1 MTALN
6 SLRGGKMNYTQ
17 KPMYEITPSG
27 DYLHVV
33 CVKCKEACE
42 LDFLGRDPTMV
53 LIEIKCPNCGS
64 SGEWKL
70 YEAGEGFPQKAWKPD
85 ES

>member
-1 MTALN
+1 MDYVQDP
-6 SLRGGKMNYTQ
+6 R
-17 KPMYEITPSG
+17 YEIIPSG

-33 CVKCKEACE
+33 CVKCKQPCE

-53 LIEIKCPNCGS
+53 LIEIKCGCGS
-64 SGEWKL
+64 SGPCKL
-70 YEAGEGFPQKAWKPD
+70 YKAGERFPQEAWKPD